1 MNLTRTWG
9 YLHHRQW
16 LITAPFLITATACFW
31 DDARFWPLKSRAV
44 SDRSQLCCQT
54 LIQRTC
60 HAASFQGYSELA
72 DSFDIKKKKKVVS
85 HYLMECSSTG
95 TRISSLGSNL
105 FSGYINMNQK
115 WWNLQMAKV
124 SRTVSKDTAVLES
137 DLNYLVN
144 QAYLN
149 EQYFN
154 TAISKLHFRTRDTKH
169 S

>member
-1 MNLTRTWG
+1 
-9 YLHHRQW
+9 
-16 LITAPFLITATACFW
+16 
-31 DDARFWPLKSRAV
+31 
-44 SDRSQLCCQT
+44 
-54 LIQRTC
+54 
-60 HAASFQGYSELA
+60 
-72 DSFDIKKKKKVVS
+72 
-85 HYLMECSSTG
+85 
-95 TRISSLGSNL
+95 
-105 FSGYINMNQK
+105 
-115 WWNLQMAKV
+115 MAKV